1 MSKRYNF
8 NNNPVNTNNA
18 VKAESEEKTMMN
30 AKENNLTA
38 NENIIPAIPADIP
51 EKNQAMLRF
60 IAEENNWKS
69 PKAADWEEKGLKG
82 YNFVIELE
90 KAWKNAGRYYAYGF
104 QPKHQNTALVHL
116 ERAYCLMGLDWNATM
131 AWDLYISNGILRM
144 AKDKV
149 TGEEYCSISSKSTM
163 SKKALKMMYRMVNG
177 KSVILTNEAMDKAL
191 SEATARKGKK
201 AAQTNEDKLRA
212 LIEAMGKENV
222 VAMFK
227 ELLVA

>member
-8 NNNPVNTNNA
+8 NNHPVNTNNT
-18 VKAESEEKTMMN
+18 VKAENEEKTMMN
-30 AKENNLTA
+30 TNENNLTV
-38 NENIIPAIPADIP
+38 NKSLIPSVPVDIC
-51 EKNQAMLRF
+51 EKNRDMLRF
-60 IAEENNWKS
+60 IANENNWKS

-104 QPKHQNTALVHL
+104 QAKHQNTALVHL
-116 ERAYCLMGLDWNATM
+116 ERAYRLLDLEWNATL
-131 AWDLYISNGILRM
+131 AWDMYVANGILRM

-163 SKKALKMMYRMVNG
+163 SKKALKMMYRMVNS
-177 KSVILTNEAMDKAL
+177 KSVILTNDAMDKAL

-201 AAQTNEDKLRA
+201 AAQTNEEKLRA

-222 VAMFK
+222 VEMFK
-227 ELLVA
+227 ELLAA